1 MLSKGTVNYKAV
13 VEKMQRD
20 TGFTQYY
27 DEECKEWLWEIMS
40 LIGLNSL
47 LTTSQVDI
55 EIEDYRGL
63 LPINLESIIG
73 VKNFDTNNVIIQDL
87 GVYDKRINS
96 LSEHGVT
103 RVVSDGVSYTS
114 VDGTITP
121 DLSHVM
127 VDIERPMSMSP
138 SNYRYK
144 VQGSYIYI
152 DGMKTGTITVAYTAF
167 PIEDN
172 APVIPNDSKILE
184 LCSWYI
190 ATKIAFRLMLKGELT
205 KGVKDDI
212 EQQYL
217 FYAKSAR
224 MKALTPN
231 YEMMEAM
238 KMRMGL
244 IPDTNRH
251 AFGFTNR

>member
-96 LSEHGVT
+96 LSEHGVK
-103 RVVSDGVSYTS
+103 VS
-114 VDGTITP
+114 
-121 DLSHVM
+121 
-127 VDIERPMSMSP
+127 
-138 SNYRYK
+138 
-144 VQGSYIYI
+144 
-152 DGMKTGTITVAYTAF
+152 
-167 PIEDN
+167 
-172 APVIPNDSKILE
+172 
-184 LCSWYI
+184 
-190 ATKIAFRLMLKGELT
+190 
-205 KGVKDDI
+205 
-212 EQQYL
+212 
-217 FYAKSAR
+217 
-224 MKALTPN
+224 
-231 YEMMEAM
+231 
-238 KMRMGL
+238 
-244 IPDTNRH
+244 
-251 AFGFTNR
+251 